1 MLNQN
6 GEVGP
11 SESQYD
17 QNRFRFLLQMRQFGD
32 FQSLQ
37 TKSAKAK
44 AEMDIAELSA
54 QNQALKEKI
63 IQAEIQRREVAS
75 SVLFNVQKERD
86 ALKQQV

>member
-1 MLNQN
+1 MSQMLNQSS
-6 GEVGP
+6 EVGP

-17 QNRFRFLLQMRQFGD
+17 QMRQFGD

-37 TKSAKAK
+37 TKSARAK

-63 IQAEIQRREVAS
+63 IQAEIQRREVSS